1 MRPLA
6 PAAAGSEAQSPEPE
20 AGMPPVLDPS
30 GAREYP
36 VPPMSIGNFNVPV
49 PVNEPVKG
57 YAPGSPERASL
68 EARLDAMTAEVVEIP
83 VVIGGEKILTGN
95 TIDCVMPHDHGHVI
109 AKAHQATPE
118 LIQKAIDSCEAARAD
133 WAAMPWEERAAIFLK
148 AADLLA
154 GPWRDTINAATMLN
168 QSKTCHQAE
177 IDSACELIDF
187 FKFNVKY
194 MSDLYAEQP
203 ESAPGMWNR
212 LEHRPLDGFVFA
224 VTPFNFTSIAGN
236 LPSAP
241 AMLGNT
247 AFWKP
252 ATTSLLS
259 NWYVYRMFEE
269 AGLPAGVINFV
280 PGRGSQVG
288 GAVFDDPRLGGVHF
302 TGSTATFQHMWSTIG
317 TNISKYGQYPRLVGE
332 TGGKDFVVAHASADA
347 TAVAVGLVRG
357 AFEFQGQKC
366 SAASRAYMPKSLWSD
381 IRDQMGAMIADIKM
395 GDVRDFSNFMGA
407 VIDASA
413 FADHK
418 ACIDSAKEDPACNI
432 VFGGEYDDSKGWFVS
447 PTVVEVT
454 DPRHEMMKTE
464 YFGPILSVYVYDD
477 ADYADVLALVD
488 ETAEYALTGAVFAT
502 DRAAVRQATDALRG
516 AAGNFYVN
524 DKPTGAVVG
533 QQPFGGSR
541 ASGTNDKAGSILN
554 LLRWVS
560 PRTIKET
567 FVPPH
572 DWRYPFLG

>member
-1 MRPLA
+1 MSL
-6 PAAAGSEAQSPEPE
+6 GS
-20 AGMPPVLDPS
+20 
-30 GAREYP
+30 
-36 VPPMSIGNFNVPV
+36 FNVPI
-49 PVNEPVKG
+49 PTNEPVSG
-57 YAPGSPERASL
+57 FAPGSPERASL
-68 EARLDAMTAEVVEIP
+68 EARLDSMASEVIEIP
-83 VVIGGEKILTGN
+83 VVINGEEHRTGN
-95 TIDCVMPHDHGHVI
+95 TIDALIPHDHGHVL

-118 LIQKAIDSCEAARAD
+118 LIEAAIAGCEAARPA

-154 GPWRDTINAATMLN
+154 GPWRDTVNAATMLG

-187 FKFNVKY
+187 FKFNVSY
-194 MSDLYAEQP
+194 MAELYAEQP
-203 ESAPGMWNR
+203 ESNPGCWNR

-247 AFWKP
+247 SIWKP
-252 ATTSLLS
+252 ASTSLLS
-259 NWYVYRMFEE
+259 NWYLYKMFEA
-269 AGLPAGVINFV
+269 AGLPPGVINFV

-288 GAVFDDPRLGGVHF
+288 GAVFGSKHLGGVHF
-302 TGSTATFQHMWSTIG
+302 TGSTATFQHMWKTIG
-317 TNISKYGQYPRLVGE
+317 DNISNYGQYPRIVGE
-332 TGGKDFVVAHASADA
+332 TGGKDFVVAHSSAQV
-347 TAVAVGLVRG
+347 TELAVGLVRG

-366 SAASRAYMPKSLWSD
+366 SAASRAYIPKSIWPAV
-381 IRDQMGAMIADIKM
+381 RDEMGQMISDIKM

-407 VIDASA
+407 VIDSSA
-413 FADHK
+413 FSDHK
-418 ACIDSAKEDPACNI
+418 TCIDKAKEDPKCTI
-432 VFGGEYDDSKGWFVS
+432 VFGGEYDDSKGYFVK
-447 PTVVEVT
+447 PTVVEVS
-454 DPRHEMMKTE
+454 DPHHEMMKIE

-477 ADYADVLALVD
+477 ADYADVLKLVD
-488 ETAEYALTGAVFAT
+488 ETAEYALTGAIFAT
-502 DRAAVRQATDALRG
+502 DRAAVIEATNALRF

-541 ASGTNDKAGSILN
+541 ASGTNDKAGSVLN

-567 FVPPH
+567 FVPPS